1 MGTIIALL
9 AIYASAILIS
19 SYDKDTENADYLI
32 VLGCKLDKNKPTT
45 TLISRI
51 DKAVSYL
58 DDKPECK
65 VIVSGGI
72 TEGNS
77 ISEAQIMSDLL
88 VERGI
93 DPSRIIIEDQALD
106 TYENFF
112 YSRKLM
118 KEGKKICFCSS
129 DYHILRSK
137 LMANKNGIKPSSISS
152 RSSLKE
158 LLIHLPIE
166 EYFIIKNSI
175 EK

>member
-1 MGTIIALL
+1 MGIVILL
-9 AIYASAILIS
+9 LLIYASVIYAF
-19 SYDKDTENADYLI
+19 SYDRDSDNADYLI
-32 VLGCKLDKNKPTT
+32 VLGCKLNNNEPTDA
-45 TLISRI
+45 LISRI

-58 DDKPECK
+58 ERNNDCK

-72 TEGNS
+72 TEGNTL
-77 ISEAQIMSDLL
+77 SEADVMEKLMI
-88 VERGI
+88 EKGI
-93 DPSRIIIEDQALD
+93 EPSRIIKEDQALD
-106 TYENFF
+106 TYENFY

-118 KEGKKICFCSS
+118 EEGKKICFCSS

-152 RSSLKE
+152 RSSIKE

-166 EYFIIKNSI
+166 EFYIIKNSI

>member
-9 AIYASAILIS
+9 VIYASVILIS

-32 VLGCKLDKNKPTT
+32 VLGCKLDENKPTAA
-45 TLISRI
+45 LVSRI
-51 DKAVSYL
+51 DKAISYL
-58 DDKPECK
+58 DDNPECK

-77 ISEAQIMSDLL
+77 ISEAQVMSNLL
-88 VERGI
+88 IERGI
-93 DPSRIIIEDQALD
+93 DPSRIIREDKALD